1 MVTMRDIAAMA
12 RVSTS
17 TVSLVINHRDKGRVK
32 PDIAATIWKVAE
44 ELGYHPNAMAR
55 SLRSGRTHTI
65 TFISDQ
71 VATTPYAGEIIHGAE
86 DAARQLGYMMF
97 IIDADNERDISGDI
111 DRMLSWGVDGYI
123 YAKFANRYISV
134 PPTLDDMQVV
144 VVNAEERTVIHPRI
158 EPDEFSIGYDA
169 TTRLIHAGCRRIA
182 YIGCDEPA
190 IAQVGRFKGY
200 RQALKDAGIP
210 FDKRLT
216 SRVSHGRPALE
227 AVCKLL
233 DDTHPD
239 GVFAFND
246 ARAVYVYDYAF
257 QHGLTIGEDLS
268 VIGVDNHEVICD
280 TTVPALT
287 SVELPH
293 YEMGFWGACKII
305 SMIEGTDPIEQE
317 RVTPSYNAASMPPL
331 DTDGPARIHCA
342 IVEKE
347 SIVGG
352 PRTHDDSEPA
362 QTAGSDANPSS
373 SASADGSRRPQRR

>member
-1 MVTMRDIAAMA
+1 MKDIAAKA
-12 RVSTS
+12 CVSIS

-97 IIDADNERDISGDI
+97 IIDADDERDISGDI

-362 QTAGSDANPSS
+362 QTAGSNANPSS
-373 SASADGSRRPQRR
+373 SASADGSRLTQRR